1 MSVTCWVK
9 IALCLARLDYALA
22 LTPVAEELLP
32 ACRPAVC
39 RPVLAIGQRG
49 EGGRGAEKRAGE
61 VAGRRVLLLPGK
73 ERREAVVLSDQFG
86 GFAACH
92 WHSIRRPFPLG
103 LLPFLP
109 SFPSNLQHME
119 DTAAYPSDHVT
130 NGGFTGREVT

>member
-1 MSVTCWVK
+1 MLVK
-9 IALCLARLDYALA
+9 DCTLSSEVRLRPCYYASRRRAAASLSTSCLPSCPGD
-22 LTPVAEELLP
+22 
-32 ACRPAVC
+32 RPT
-39 RPVLAIGQRG
+39 
-49 EGGRGAEKRAGE
+49 GGRGGGGAEKRAGE

-86 GFAACH
+86 GFVACH